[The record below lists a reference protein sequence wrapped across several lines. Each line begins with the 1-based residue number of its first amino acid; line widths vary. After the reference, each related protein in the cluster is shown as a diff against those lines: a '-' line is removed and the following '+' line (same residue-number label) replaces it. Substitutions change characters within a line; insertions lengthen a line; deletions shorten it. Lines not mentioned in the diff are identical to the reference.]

1 MGSPQ
6 NVENDSDGDLAV
18 SRAPRQ
24 KKKVVGSLMTGTKK
38 RGEDSDVPRIR
49 PEQSGHV
56 SSGEKSAQHR
66 NHRNRGVEV
75 QGGLG
80 HDSDGDLDVPR
91 ARCGWKRLQE
101 DGEQQTRIKDQ
112 RKGEINVKRERG
124 NSPEPRER
132 GDSHSPEHC
141 RDARRENSPPRK
153 WSSYPNVIKHEPGI
167 SEVGITQL
175 PRRDSTR
182 RERDHG
188 RDRSKDERR
197 SDGGRS
203 SDAEPQE
210 PEKPS
215 FEPSGLLAAET
226 NVVNGVLRKYT
237 LPMEA
242 APPNKRWRLYLF
254 KLGADDASIFEI
266 YRKDHYVFGKD
277 RRVADIPL
285 LHPTVSKQHAVLQYR
300 EVRDDVRPYL
310 IDLES
315 TNGTFVNDKKID
327 SCRYYELRECDKLR
341 FGKSTR
347 EFVLLHD
354 KSSGDHRIDFNDFID
369 EHAPIVPNSA
379 TEEPD
384 A

>member
-24 KKKVVGSLMTGTKK
+24 KKKVVGSLVAGITK
-38 RGEDSDVPRIR
+38 RGEDSDFPRMC
-49 PEQSGHV
+49 PEQSGLV
-56 SSGEKSAQHR
+56 SSGGKSAQHR

-91 ARCGWKRLQE
+91 ASGGRKRLQE

-112 RKGEINVKRERG
+112 RKGEINVKREQRG
-124 NSPEPRER
+124 NSPEPRKR
-132 GDSHSPEHC
+132 GDSQSPEH
-141 RDARRENSPPRK
+141 RRAPRRENSPPRK

-226 NVVNGVLRKYT
+226 NVVNGVLRKVR
-237 LPMEA
+237 A
-242 APPNKRWRLYLF
+242 AQP
-254 KLGADDASIFEI
+254 A
-266 YRKDHYVFGKD
+266 
-277 RRVADIPL
+277 
-285 LHPTVSKQHAVLQYR
+285 
-300 EVRDDVRPYL
+300 L
-310 IDLES
+310 IS
-315 TNGTFVNDKKID
+315 
-327 SCRYYELRECDKLR
+327 
-341 FGKSTR
+341 
-347 EFVLLHD
+347 
-354 KSSGDHRIDFNDFID
+354 FNSPC
-369 EHAPIVPNSA
+369 H
-379 TEEPD
+379 
-384 A
+384 